1 MQADLCVSFLGWRLY
16 DSRSLSLLGC
26 GTAYIV
32 DFNFPEDARWN
43 GERQAVEFGV
53 EIGERRGVVRV
64 PRRVAQGGRACR
76 HSWRYVTLKDWMSAF
91 IKRHPA
97 SLHVSSYDVGTP
109 DEGVSVRSHAWGERV
124 RGHRPRANDRGADNS
139 RPD

>member
-1 MQADLCVSFLGWRLY
+1 MQADLCVSFLGYRLY

-43 GERQAVEFGV
+43 AERQAVEFGV
-53 EIGERRGVVRV
+53 EIGEYRGVVRV
-64 PRRVAQGGRACR
+64 PRR
-76 HSWRYVTLKDWMSAF
+76 AF
-91 IKRHPA
+91 QRLP
-97 SLHVSSYDVGTP
+97 L
-109 DEGVSVRSHAWGERV
+109 ERPTSE
-124 RGHRPRANDRGADNS
+124 RCAEAYYLQRTRFESIAERKLRR